1 MENLTTKQLL
11 DELGKRGYAVQYLWG
26 ENDVQAAVESYNELY
41 DTDYS
46 LSNEDKV
53 TIMNEVLDD
62 DYIFQQINEN
72 IEAMV
77 FNVLD
82 EVNKK

>member
-1 MENLTTKQLL
+1 MKNLQ
-11 DELGKRGYAVQYLWG
+11 DHELINELAQRGYAVQCLWSVH
-26 ENDVQAAVESYNELY
+26 DVDRAIYEYNELH
-41 DTDYS
+41 DTNYS

-62 DYIFQQINEN
+62 DSIFEQINDN
-72 IEAMV
+72 IDSMV

-82 EVNKK
+82 EVNK

>member
-1 MENLTTKQLL
+1 MENLTTQQLL
-11 DELGKRGYAVQYLWG
+11 KELSKRGYAVQYLWG

-77 FNVLD
+77 FNILN
-82 EVNKK
+82 EVNK